1 MSPNEILAL
10 EHKTWDALCI
20 SGSTLLPLLSGDCV
34 MVFPGGM
41 KLSEESHP
49 TLSSILTKKSLTHDV
64 EENRLQPAT
73 PSKPWRQRFRSHLV
87 IVSLFLCLFL
97 AALDTTIVA
106 PALPVIASH
115 LNATTSEY
123 TWVGSAYTLASTSTT
138 PLWAKVSD
146 IWGRRVILMIANVVF
161 LCGSLVCA
169 LSRTPLMLIGGRVL
183 QGVGSGGIIV
193 MVTIIVAD
201 LFPIRERAKYYAL
214 TGIVWAISSGV
225 GPILGG
231 VFTQT
236 IGWRWCFYINLPFD
250 GISLII
256 LFFFLH
262 LEPVTTAVS
271 TLRSFDW
278 TGSVLVVGGTV
289 CFLYGLESGSGNEH
303 SWDSAFTLG
312 LIIGGL
318 LILLIWG
325 YYEWAI
331 AKCPVIPLRLLL
343 SRSTVPCLLTAFFH
357 SFTFI
362 SFSYFNPLYFQNVL
376 GVSPIQ
382 SGLYVFALV
391 LPLSAMTL
399 GSGLFVQRT
408 GKYRPVI
415 WIGCPLMTVGTG
427 LFIDFGPRL
436 VLWKIVVYQLIAG
449 IGSGPL
455 FQAPMIAFQNALE
468 PENVAAGNAALA
480 FLKNLATSLSL
491 VIGGVVAQSGVGDL
505 RLVDSNADTEEDG
518 GGTVDRTAFVAGLS
532 HMWIFY
538 TAICGIMTIASLT
551 IQKRRLGGEHDNG
564 EVVPDVN

>member
-1 MSPNEILAL
+1 MKETSKA
-10 EHKTWDALCI
+10 
-20 SGSTLLPLLSGDCV
+20 SGIDKDYSYGRVKLGDIGPRGYCRCLVAMLINVYTAADCYDRIQPTSCSSLLVSCA
-34 MVFPGGM
+34 
-41 KLSEESHP
+41 
-49 TLSSILTKKSLTHDV
+49 
-64 EENRLQPAT
+64 ENPLQPAT
-73 PSKPWRQRFRSHLV
+73 QFKPWRQRFRSHLV

-138 PLWAKVSD
+138 PLWAKISD
-146 IWGRRVILMIANVVF
+146 IWGRRVILMIANVLF

-278 TGSVLVVGGTV
+278 IGSVLVVGGTV

-312 LIIGGL
+312 LLIGGI

-331 AKCPVIPLRLLL
+331 AKCPVIPLRLLI

-362 SFSYFNPLYFQNVL
+362 SFSYFNPLYFQTVL

-382 SGLYVFALV
+382 SGLYLFALV

-449 IGSGPL
+449 IGAGPL
-455 FQAPMIAFQNALE
+455 FQAPMIAFQNALK
-468 PENVAAGNAALA
+468 PENVAAGNAAFA

-491 VIGGVVAQSGVGDL
+491 VIGGVVAQSGTGEF
-505 RLVDSNADTEEDG
+505 RLVDSNAETEKDG

-538 TAICGIMTIASLT
+538 TALCGVMTIASLT
-551 IQKRRLGGEHDNG
+551 IQKRRLGDEHGD
-564 EVVPDVN
+564 EDIVPDVN